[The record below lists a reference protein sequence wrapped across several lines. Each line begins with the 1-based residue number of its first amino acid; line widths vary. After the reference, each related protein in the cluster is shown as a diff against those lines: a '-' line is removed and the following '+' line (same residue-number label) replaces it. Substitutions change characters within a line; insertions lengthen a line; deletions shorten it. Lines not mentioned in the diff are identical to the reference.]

1 MSSAPPGAGADGRPR
16 RCLILA
22 ATTAYQ
28 QDDLV
33 AAARRLGVEP
43 VLATDRCHILAEL
56 WPAASLALD
65 FRSPEHAA
73 EQVLAEA
80 ARTGLDGVVATDEG
94 TAVIAALVAE
104 RLGLPHA
111 APDAAR
117 AAGDKHRFRQAQR
130 AAGLPQPGFA
140 RVMPGEDPRPVAEAL
155 GYPVVVKP
163 LHLSASRGV
172 MRADDPEQLVVRAG
186 RLARLLADPAVAARA
201 PDPDAAA
208 AYLIESF
215 VPGPELAFEGLLS
228 RGRLHRGAPNAN
240 SDDPAVPS
248 RMSSRGPVGHLHRL
262 ALFDKPDPLDGPTFA
277 ETIYVTPS
285 SQPEAVQEAI
295 AGQVAA
301 AAAAIGLDEGPVH
314 AELRLPPG
322 AAPVVLELAA
332 RSIGGL
338 CGRVLRFGAGVSL
351 EEVTIAHAVGLDP
364 GSLGRTGEP
373 AGGVLMLPVEQSGV
387 LRAID
392 GVEQARQV
400 EGVRDVVITARPGDV
415 MTPLPEGRSYAG
427 FVFAGGAEPAA
438 VTRALRAARARLRI
452 HTSPRLGS

>member
-1 MSSAPPGAGADGRPR
+1 MTSSSPRSATSGRPR

-33 AAARRLGVEP
+33 DAARRLGVEP
-43 VLATDRCHILAEL
+43 VLATDRCHILAEI
-56 WPAASLALD
+56 WPAGSLALE
-65 FRSPEHAA
+65 FRSPERAA
-73 EQVLAEA
+73 EQVLTEA
-80 ARTGLDGVVATDEG
+80 ARGGLDGVVATDEG

-111 APDAAR
+111 APEAAR
-117 AAGDKHRFRQAQR
+117 AAGDKHRFRLAQR

-140 RVMPGEDPRPVAEAL
+140 RVAPGEDPRRAAEAL

-172 MRADDPEQLVVRAG
+172 MRADGPDELMTRAARLCRLLGDPE
-186 RLARLLADPAVAARA
+186 VAARA
-201 PDPDAAA
+201 PDPEAAA
-208 AYLIESF
+208 AYLVESF
-215 VPGPELAFEGLLS
+215 VAGPELAFEGLLS
-228 RGRLHRGAPNAN
+228 RDRL
-240 SDDPAVPS
+240 D
-248 RMSSRGPVGHLHRL
+248 RL

-277 ETIYVTPS
+277 ETLYVTPS
-285 SQPEAVQEAI
+285 TQPAAVQDAI
-295 AGQVAA
+295 KDAVAA

-314 AELRLPPG
+314 AELRLPAGGP
-322 AAPVVLELAA
+322 PVVLELAA

-364 GSLGRTGEP
+364 GSLRRAGEP
-373 AGGVLMLPVEQSGV
+373 AGGVLMLPVEESGV
-387 LRAID
+387 LREVA
-392 GVEQARQV
+392 GVAEARAV

-427 FVFAGGAEPAA
+427 FVFAAGAEPAS
-438 VTRALRAARARLRI
+438 VTRALREARARLRI
-452 HTSPRLGS
+452 HTRPRLGS